1 MIRPIFLV
9 VVLAV
14 ILASVLTQADTTS
27 GPPQTASP
35 NGEQVNPNSIALK
48 NVTELAAANTVFAI
62 DLYDALPEEGNLFFS
77 PLSIYTALAM
87 ISAGAHGD
95 TLAQMEETIH
105 FPFSQEQLHTAF
117 YALNWVLERRQYLP
131 EGRGEGFTL
140 NLVNSIWAQ
149 EGYRFLTDFLDV
161 LAGSY
166 GTEVHPADFAAD
178 PDAVRDTINLW
189 VEEATHDRIVDLIP
203 GGAITKETLLAL
215 VNAIYFNAP
224 WAFPFDKRHTASGPF
239 TLLDGTEV
247 EVPLMHET
255 ELLGYAEGDQYQA
268 VELDYNGNDL
278 SMVVI
283 LPKLGAFEAVNA
295 SLSFAFIS
303 QVIGDLSR
311 EHVIL
316 TLPKFTVEWTGL
328 LNDILAGLGM
338 PDAFNSSVAD
348 FSGIDGRRV
357 FFIGAVIH
365 KAFVSVDEAGTE
377 AAAATAVIMV
387 GAAPG
392 FQPTYYEVNVNRPFL
407 FFIRDKETQAILFVG
422 RVVYPR

>member
-1 MIRPIFLV
+1 MTRRILLLV
-9 VVLAV
+9 MLAI
-14 ILASVLTQADTTS
+14 ILTSVLTQGITS
-27 GPPQTASP
+27 S
-35 NGEQVNPNSIALK
+35 SITL
-48 NVTELAAANTVFAI
+48 NNINELAAANTAFTV
-62 DLYDALPEEGNLFFS
+62 DLYSALPEEGNLFFS
-77 PLSIYTALAM
+77 PLSIYMALAM
-87 ISAGAHGD
+87 TSAGANGD
-95 TLAQMEETIH
+95 TLAQMEEAMH
-105 FPFSQEQLHTAF
+105 FPFTQEQLHPAF
-117 YALNWVLERRQYLP
+117 HALMSALENRQYLP
-131 EGRGEGFTL
+131 DDRGEGFTL

-149 EGYRFLTDFLDV
+149 KGYAFLADFLDV
-161 LAGSY
+161 LKASY
-166 GTEVHPADFAAD
+166 GTGVRLADFAAD
-178 PDAVRDTINLW
+178 PDAVRDAINMW

-203 GGAITKETLLAL
+203 QGAITKETLLAL

-224 WAFPFDKRHTASGPF
+224 WAFPFDEQDTEPGPF

-283 LPKLGAFEAVNA
+283 LPSSGAFEAVN
-295 SLSFAFIS
+295 SRLSPAFIS
-303 QVIGDLSR
+303 QLIGDLSR
-311 EHVIL
+311 ENVIL
-316 TLPKFTVEWTGL
+316 TLPKFTVEWSDV
-328 LNDILAGLGM
+328 LNDTLAGLGM

-387 GAAPG
+387 GSAPG
-392 FQPTYYEVNVNRPFL
+392 YQPTYYEVNVDRPFL
-407 FFIRDKETQAILFVG
+407 FFIRDKETQAILFFG
-422 RVVYPR
+422 RVVHPK

>member
-1 MIRPIFLV
+1 MIRRILLLV
-9 VVLAV
+9 MLAI
-14 ILASVLTQADTTS
+14 ILTSVLSQGITS
-27 GPPQTASP
+27 SSITLE
-35 NGEQVNPNSIALK
+35 NVN
-48 NVTELAAANTVFAI
+48 ELAAASTAFAV
-62 DLYDALPEEGNLFFS
+62 DLYKALPEEGNLFFS
-77 PLSIYTALAM
+77 PLSIYMALAM
-87 ISAGAHGD
+87 TSAGASGD
-95 TLAQMEETIH
+95 TLAQMEEAMH
-105 FPFSQEQLHTAF
+105 FPFSQKQLHPTF
-117 YALNWVLERRQYLP
+117 YALMSALENRQYLADD
-131 EGRGEGFTL
+131 RGEGFTL

-149 EGYRFLTDFLDV
+149 KGYAFLTDFLDV
-161 LAGSY
+161 LKGSY
-166 GTEVHPADFAAD
+166 DTGMRLADFAAD
-178 PDAVRDTINLW
+178 PDAVRDAINMW

-203 GGAITKETLLAL
+203 QGAITKETLLAL

-224 WAFPFDKRHTASGPF
+224 WAFPFDEQDTEPEPF

-283 LPKLGAFEAVNA
+283 LPSSGAFEAVN
-295 SLSFAFIS
+295 SRLSPAFIS
-303 QVIGDLSR
+303 QLIGDLSR
-311 EHVIL
+311 ENVIL
-316 TLPKFTVEWTGL
+316 TLPKFTIEWSNV
-328 LNDILAGLGM
+328 LNDTLASLGM

-387 GAAPG
+387 GSAPG
-392 FQPTYYEVNVNRPFL
+392 YQPTYYEVNVDRPFL
-407 FFIRDKETQAILFVG
+407 FFIRDKETQAILFFG
-422 RVVYPR
+422 RVVHPR